1 MTRSA
6 RPYAAGAA
14 AARTFAGFNVEVP
27 VEGFY
32 RVRLGADTIALGV
45 RIWFGAPINHE
56 AAGDPEAE
64 PVLDRSYRWQAQLDT
79 GEIIDLERVW
89 PACARSPISE
99 ADFRMRQGRRR
110 WAQQAAPDSA
120 YAERGR
126 KYDPLSSREPLPF

>member
-6 RPYAAGAA
+6 TPYAERSAP
-14 AARTFAGFNVEVP
+14 ARVFAGFDTETP
-27 VEGFY
+27 VTGFY
-32 RVRLGADTIALGV
+32 RMRFGADTVAIGV
-45 RIWFGAPINHE
+45 RIWFGPPL
-56 AAGDPEAE
+56 DPVTGEE
-64 PVLDRSYRWQAQLDT
+64 MDRGWRWQAQGDDGVL
-79 GEIIDLERVW
+79 IDIERVW

-126 KYDPLSSREPLPF
+126 KYDPLSSHNPLPF

>member
-6 RPYAAGAA
+6 VPYAERGAT
-14 AARTFAGFNVEVP
+14 RVFAGFNADIP

-32 RVRLGADTIALGV
+32 RIRLGADTVALGV
-45 RIWFGAPINHE
+45 RIWFGQPLNFEMAD
-56 AAGDPEAE
+56 DPEAE

-99 ADFRMRQGRRR
+99 ADFRMRQGRRQ
-110 WAQQAAPDSA
+110 WAQRAAPDSA
-120 YAERGR
+120 YANRGQ
-126 KYDPLSSREPLPF
+126 KYDPLSSSNPLPF

>member
-6 RPYAAGAA
+6 VPYGE
-14 AARTFAGFNVEVP
+14 RRVPERSFFGFDTEKP
-27 VEGFY
+27 VEGYY
-32 RVRLGADTIALGV
+32 RVRLGADTVALGV
-45 RIWFGAPINHE
+45 RIWFGPPVNHE
-56 AAGDPEAE
+56 AGDDPEAE

-89 PACARSPISE
+89 PACARRPISE
-99 ADFRMRQGRRR
+99 ADFRMREGRRR

-126 KYDPLSSREPLPF
+126 KYDPLSPSNPLPF